1 MKNGGAAAPSSVVA
15 EMLKAAPDTSCEI
28 IAKLMHAIVFE
39 AKVLTDWSDSII
51 VSLFKRKGDVLGRS
65 NYCGL
70 KLTDV
75 LNFIEREVENILHNS
90 VNIDKI
96 QFDFCPDRGT
106 TDPIFILR
114 QL

>member
-1 MKNGGAAAPSSVVA
+1 MPQ
-15 EMLKAAPDTSCEI
+15 
-28 IAKLMHAIVFE
+28 

-96 QFDFCPDRGT
+96 QFDFCPDQGT